1 MKLSF
6 KKLKEK
12 EKQERRK
19 YIIGA
24 AEKLFLDKGYDKVSM
39 SDIAQEVGVNRV
51 TLYLYFKNKDS
62 IYFAVLLRGLYLL
75 RDSFKKSI
83 QEDQNGLERL
93 IALCNAFFS
102 YYQKHPK
109 YYNQLAYMRAR
120 SFDISQIENAEEHM
134 IVAQELMDAISN
146 AIEMGIKEGSM
157 KKDLEPIKTAVFV
170 VNNCEKYVNPG
181 PDMLG
186 FLGMHNIPPE
196 QYLEYSFNLLIST
209 ISNQQRIDLD
219 HIQSGTNEG
228 E

>member
-1 MKLSF
+1 MIKLSF

-12 EKQERRK
+12 EKLERRK
-19 YIIGA
+19 CIIDA
-24 AEKLFLDKGYDKVSM
+24 AEKLFLAEGYDKVSM

-75 RDSFKKSI
+75 RDAFRNSI
-83 QEDQNGLERL
+83 KEDQNGLERL
-93 IALCNAFFS
+93 IALCNTFFS
-102 YYQKHPK
+102 YYQEHPK

-120 SFDISQIENAEEHM
+120 SFDISQIENAKEHM
-134 IVAQELMDAISN
+134 MVAQELMEAISN
-146 AIEMGIKEGSM
+146 SIEMGIKEGSM

-186 FLGMHNIPPE
+186 FLGMHNIPQA

-209 ISNQQRIDLD
+209 ISNQEQIDFYRSN
-219 HIQSGTNEG
+219 QKTN
-228 E
+228 

>member
-12 EKQERRK
+12 EKLERRE
-19 YIIGA
+19 YIIDA
-24 AEKLFLDKGYDKVSM
+24 AEKLFLDKGYDNVPM
-39 SDIAQEVGVNRV
+39 NDIAQEVGVNRV
-51 TLYLYFKNKDS
+51 TLYIYFKNKDS
-62 IYFAVLLRGLYLL
+62 LYFAVLLRGLYLM
-75 RDSFKKSI
+75 RDAFQESI
-83 QEDQNGLERL
+83 KEDQNGLERL

-102 YYQKHPK
+102 YYKEHPK
-109 YYNQLAYMRAR
+109 YYNELIYMRAR

-146 AIEMGIKEGSM
+146 SIKMGINDGSM

-181 PDMLG
+181 QDMLG
-186 FLGMHNIPPE
+186 LLGMHNIPQE

-209 ISNQQRIDLD
+209 ISNQDLMNAND
-219 HIQSGTNEG
+219 LSL
-228 E
+228 